1 MTNLF
6 VFQNKNYTYIYVFL
20 MYISKLTTNLSNQIN
35 SCFVLFL
42 EYRNNCL
49 IQFIFI
55 ISKKYYYFFLKQKK
69 YNE

>member
-1 MTNLF
+1 
-6 VFQNKNYTYIYVFL
+6 